1 MLIDV
6 HECQFSDQL
15 CVRANCCNAQVAE
28 YGEEEEMVG
37 IIKACV
43 NTVTRGGGAGKKLSS
58 SSSSPEKQRQPPAYV
73 KVACLLG
80 LRVSPSHRYGGHLLL
95 RRFASIFS
103 PLELLH
109 FHLMRRMHAQCAN
122 ASIFRLDTNVL
133 SSLA

>member
-80 LRVSPSHRYGGHLLL
+80 LRVCNIPKIH
-95 RRFASIFS
+95 
-103 PLELLH
+103 
-109 FHLMRRMHAQCAN
+109 
-122 ASIFRLDTNVL
+122 
-133 SSLA
+133 

>member
-1 MLIDV
+1 
-6 HECQFSDQL
+6 
-15 CVRANCCNAQVAE
+15 
-28 YGEEEEMVG
+28 MVG

-43 NTVTRGGGAGKKLSS
+43 KTVTRGGGAGKKLSSS

-109 FHLMRRMHAQCAN
+109 FHLMWRMHAQCAN
-122 ASIFRLDTNVL
+122 ASIFRLDTNAL
-133 SSLA
+133 SLLA